1 MGAMTTTRTA
11 PRVLT
16 ALASGLTT
24 TAWYA
29 TPDVLTSRT
38 ARAWAKAGLVAA
50 TVAVELPQLRAE
62 LASRRAAAAA
72 APDGRASTERSA
84 SADGSVGAE
93 GTVGADGA
101 GGAAGT
107 LGAESDL
114 GGDHVDPSRSRASRV
129 RAVGLGVLVVGVG
142 VGAVAGTVAAER
154 WLFRRGEAR
163 AAAGVRFAHT
173 RAAVVLGALTVALSL
188 IPSPSPADDE
198 DAGGAGVRTS

>member
-1 MGAMTTTRTA
+1 MTTTRTA

-38 ARAWAKAGLVAA
+38 ARAWVKAGLVAA
-50 TVAVELPQLRAE
+50 SVAVELPQLRAE

-84 SADGSVGAE
+84 SADGSVNAD

-101 GGAAGT
+101 GGAPGT
-107 LGAESDL
+107 LGAERAL
-114 GGDHVDPSRSRASRV
+114 GGDDVDPSRSRASRV
-129 RAVGLGVLVVGVG
+129 RAVALGVLVAGVG
-142 VGAVAGTVAAER
+142 VGSLAGTVAAER
-154 WLFRRGEAR
+154 WLFQRGEAR

-188 IPSPSPADDE
+188 IPSPADDE
-198 DAGGAGVRTS
+198 DAGDAGVRTS